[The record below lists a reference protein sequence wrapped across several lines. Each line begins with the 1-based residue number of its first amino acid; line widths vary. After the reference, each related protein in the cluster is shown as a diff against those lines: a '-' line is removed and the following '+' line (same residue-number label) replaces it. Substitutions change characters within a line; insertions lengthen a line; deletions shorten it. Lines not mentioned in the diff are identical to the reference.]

1 MNTQT
6 KEKLVSL
13 VASGTDTYEQI
24 LRAIPELTEK
34 DRKDPTARNRTGTAR
49 ACRSERKRCLAMTNN
64 AIAGTWDEW
73 EKEHFTPEE
82 IAESDLRVA
91 LIGELIRAR
100 QERGITQKQLE
111 EMSGVTQPVIARL
124 ERGTTSP
131 NISTLTKLL
140 APLGKKLAIVP
151 M

>member
-1 MNTQT
+1 M
-6 KEKLVSL
+6 K
-13 VASGTDTYEQI
+13 
-24 LRAIPELTEK
+24 
-34 DRKDPTARNRTGTAR
+34 
-49 ACRSERKRCLAMTNN
+49 NN

-73 EKEHFTPEE
+73 EKAHFTPEE
-82 IAESDLRVA
+82 IAACDLRVA

-100 QERGITQKQLE
+100 QERGITQKKLE

-131 NISTLTKLL
+131 NIATVMKLL

>member
-1 MNTQT
+1 MQNN
-6 KEKLVSL
+6 S
-13 VASGTDTYEQI
+13 
-24 LRAIPELTEK
+24 AIGESWEEV
-34 DRKDPTARNRTGTAR
+34 
-49 ACRSERKRCLAMTNN
+49 RSR
-64 AIAGTWDEW
+64 I
-73 EKEHFTPEE
+73 FTPEE

-100 QERGITQKQLE
+100 QDRGITQKQLE

-151 M
+151 I

>member
-1 MNTQT
+1 MQNN
-6 KEKLVSL
+6 S
-13 VASGTDTYEQI
+13 
-24 LRAIPELTEK
+24 AISESWEEV
-34 DRKDPTARNRTGTAR
+34 
-49 ACRSERKRCLAMTNN
+49 RSR
-64 AIAGTWDEW
+64 I
-73 EKEHFTPEE
+73 FTPEE

-151 M
+151 I